1 MCPHTAMLMFLYCYM
16 CPHTA
21 TCVSSYK
28 VVAARLGAYKK
39 ETRGAAEVMLYED
52 THIEYEDTHIAV

>member
-1 MCPHTAMLMFLYCYM
+1 M